1 MLYRPEAFEPVVEE
15 PWKPAAVTAAIREIV
30 AEVEG
35 AYGGPRALWAA
46 HEWDGWH
53 AAPPMKNL
61 YVGAAGVVYGLD
73 ALRRRGLAETRL
85 DLAGVAGD
93 VLALEREAPDYMWGV
108 ELPEPR
114 AASLLAGEAGVV
126 LVACLLGA
134 DEGLGHAL
142 HDLVRV
148 NVANPVDELMW
159 GAPGSL
165 AAARAMLVATG
176 EDRWREAWHECADAL
191 LARRDADGLWTHRL
205 YGETYRGLGP
215 AHGVVGNVLA
225 VRVLLDET
233 RRLELERETAA
244 VLARTAIVEDGLANW
259 WYRADGPPEELSVQW
274 CSGAPGIL
282 SSSGVY
288 LDEEL
293 LLAGAGLVWRAGAH
307 RAEKGPSIC
316 HGTAGS
322 GYALLAV
329 FERTGDEQWLVRARR
344 LAVHALAQVRAAR
357 AERGR
362 GRYSLWTG
370 DVGVALLA
378 ADCLEG
384 RGAYPLLPV

>member
-1 MLYRPEAFEPVVEE
+1 MLYRPDAFEPVVEE
-15 PWKPAAVTAAIREIV
+15 PWKPAAVTDAIREIV
-30 AEVEG
+30 ADVDG
-35 AYGGPRALWAA
+35 AYGGPRTLWVAD
-46 HEWDGWH
+46 EWDGWQ
-53 AAPPMKNL
+53 AATPMKNL
-61 YVGAAGVVYGLD
+61 YVGAAGVVYALD
-73 ALRRRGLAETRL
+73 ALAQRGVAETRL
-85 DLAGVAGD
+85 DLAGVASD
-93 VLALEREAPDYMWGV
+93 VLALAREAPDYMRGV

-114 AASLLAGEAGVV
+114 DASLLAGEAGVV
-126 LVACLLGA
+126 LVACGLGP
-134 DEGLGHAL
+134 DEGLADAL
-142 HDLVRV
+142 LGLVRA
-148 NVANPVDELMW
+148 NVANAADELMW

-165 AAARAMLVATG
+165 AVARAMLVATG

-205 YGETYRGLGP
+205 YGEAYRGLGP
-215 AHGVVGNVLA
+215 AHGLVGNVLA
-225 VRVLLDET
+225 LRPVLDET

-259 WYRADGPPEELSVQW
+259 WYRADGPHEELSVQW

-282 SSSGVY
+282 SSAGAY
-288 LDEEL
+288 LDEWL

-307 RAEKGPSIC
+307 GAEKGSSIC

-329 FERTGDEQWLVRARR
+329 FERTCDELWLVRARR
-344 LAVHALAQVRAAR
+344 LAVHALAQVHTAR

-370 DVGVALLA
+370 DLGVALLA

-384 RGAYPLLPV
+384 RGAYPFLPA

>member
-1 MLYRPEAFEPVVEE
+1 VLYRPDAFEPVVEE
-15 PWKPAAVTAAIREIV
+15 PWKPAAVAAAIREIV
-30 AEVEG
+30 AEAEG
-35 AYGGPRALWAA
+35 AYGGPRGLWAA

-53 AAPPMKNL
+53 GVTPMKNL
-61 YVGAAGVVYGLD
+61 YVGAAGVVYALD
-73 ALRRRGLAETRL
+73 ALRRRGVAETRL
-85 DLAGVAGD
+85 DLAGLAGD
-93 VLALEREAPDYMWGV
+93 VLALEREAPDYMWAV

-114 AASLLAGEAGVV
+114 AASVLAGEAGVV

-134 DEGLGHAL
+134 DEELGHAL
-142 HDLVRV
+142 HGLVRE

-159 GAPGSL
+159 GVPGSL

-191 LARRDADGLWTHRL
+191 LARRDADGLWAHRL
-205 YGETYRGLGP
+205 YGEKYRGLGP
-215 AHGVVGNVLA
+215 AHGLVGNVLA
-225 VRVLLDET
+225 LRALLDET
-233 RRLELERETAA
+233 RRFELERETAA

-259 WYRADGPPEELSVQW
+259 WYQADGPHEELSVQW

-282 SSSGVY
+282 SSAGAY
-288 LDEEL
+288 LDEWL

-307 RAEKGPSIC
+307 GAEKGSSIC

-329 FERTGDEQWLVRARR
+329 FERTRDEQWLVRARR
-344 LAVHALAQVRAAR
+344 LAVHALAQVHAAR

-370 DVGVALLA
+370 DLGVALLA

-384 RGAYPLLPV
+384 RGAYPFLPV

>member
-35 AYGGPRALWAA
+35 AYGGPRALWAV

-85 DLAGVAGD
+85 DLAGVAGE

-142 HDLVRV
+142 HDLVRG
-148 NVANPVDELMW
+148 NVANAVDELMW

-215 AHGVVGNVLA
+215 AHGLVGNVLA
-225 VRVLLDET
+225 VRALLDET

-259 WYRADGPPEELSVQW
+259 WYRADGPHEELSVQW

-307 RAEKGPSIC
+307 GAEKGSSIC

>member
-35 AYGGPRALWAA
+35 AYGGPRALWAV

-73 ALRRRGLAETRL
+73 ALQRRGLAETRL

-142 HDLVRV
+142 HDLVRG
-148 NVANPVDELMW
+148 NVANAVDELMW

-259 WYRADGPPEELSVQW
+259 WYRADGPHEELSVQW

-307 RAEKGPSIC
+307 GAEKGSSIC